1 MLKNYFQKLYIFPGG
16 IYGQNDK
23 NSINS
28 RVSSTVTDRRRGES
42 TRVGL
47 INWECWD
54 LRSNIMITAF
64 NHQELTEIHV
74 WCKILEQESEDTHVR
89 QFSSCS
95 PSQTVVWSSNPPTYL
110 WYLRY
115 HCSNFQSSNIGGS
128 AFIPLKIYLKI
139 FFLIKKLHIVVPG
152 N

>member
-1 MLKNYFQKLYIFPGG
+1 MHDSKTKTKRIIALKNAEKLYIFPGG

-47 INWECWD
+47 INGECWD
-54 LRSNIMITAF
+54 LRSHIMMTAF

-74 WCKILEQESEDTHVR
+74 WCKILE
-89 QFSSCS
+89 
-95 PSQTVVWSSNPPTYL
+95 
-110 WYLRY
+110 
-115 HCSNFQSSNIGGS
+115 
-128 AFIPLKIYLKI
+128 
-139 FFLIKKLHIVVPG
+139 
-152 N
+152 